1 MANVNNGINVLLS
14 SNLLPTGYSKPAS
27 TKIDGQVDSL
37 TFEIAKS
44 AVENADPDVTF
55 DNIINDATFGL
66 AKLLS
71 DWITDRYLATGVTVT
86 YYAELR
92 DITSNHVPSYSTDFY
107 INNPFL
113 YILKVTLY
121 VNAIPDATT

>member
-14 SNLLPTGYSKPAS
+14 SKLLPTGYSKPAF
-27 TKIDGQVDSL
+27 TKIDGQVDNL
-37 TFEIAKS
+37 TFEIVKS
-44 AVENADPDVTF
+44 TVENVDPDVTF
-55 DNIINDATFGL
+55 DNIINDASLGL
-66 AKLLS
+66 ARMLV
-71 DWITDRYLATGVTVT
+71 DWIDDRYLATGVTVT

-92 DITSNHVPSYSTDFY
+92 DMTSNHVPSYSTDFY

-121 VNAIPDATT
+121 VNAVPDPTT